1 MKKAHLYCKVRSDMI
16 EKQYGR
22 RDQAM
27 TAIAKKRFR
36 LKPGHW
42 FCIIGLAPII
52 ALYGYLRFI
61 PIVRTM
67 YISFFQW
74 DLVSLRKPFVGL
86 ENFTK
91 MFHSEPFLLAIKNTS
106 IIAFGVLI
114 FSVPTALVIAH
125 LLNRGVP
132 FKSWYEALYFLP
144 YITPMVPVAM
154 TWKWILDA
162 QHGLLNYVL
171 SLFGIAP
178 KAWLFDPTLAV
189 ISVIM
194 LTVWKTIGYN
204 MIIFL
209 VGMTGISKEYYEAA
223 KIDGATGTKAF
234 YYITLPLMK
243 PITVFV
249 SIVTLIHGYNVFS
262 QVYILASDV
271 QGSPGYLVRVL
282 VYDMIENGFRFYK
295 MGYASAEAVIL
306 FLIVLVLTLVQ
317 LWLAKDSQEK
327 RKGAKQ

>member
-1 MKKAHLYCKVRSDMI
+1 MAAV
-16 EKQYGR
+16 
-22 RDQAM
+22 
-27 TAIAKKRFR
+27 TKRKFR

-42 FCIIGLAPII
+42 FCIIGLLPII
-52 ALYGYLRFI
+52 ILYGYLRFI

-67 YISFFQW
+67 YISFFEW
-74 DLVSLRKPFVGL
+74 DLVSVRKPFVGL
-86 ENFTK
+86 ENFKTL
-91 MFHSEPFLLAIKNTS
+91 FHSDPFLLAIKNTS

-114 FSVPTALVIAH
+114 FSVPIAMVIAH
-125 LLNRGVP
+125 LLHRGVR

-154 TWKWILDA
+154 TWKWILDSK
-162 QHGLLNYVL
+162 HGLLNFVL
-171 SLFGIAP
+171 SWFGIAP
-178 KAWLFDPTLAV
+178 QAWLFDTNLA
-189 ISVIM
+189 IASVIM

-223 KIDGATGTKAF
+223 AIDGATGTKAF
-234 YYITLPLMK
+234 RYITIPLLK

-271 QGSPGYLVRVL
+271 QGSPGYLVRVI
-282 VYDMIENGFRFYK
+282 VYDMIENGFRYYK
-295 MGYASAEAVIL
+295 MGYASAEAVVL
-306 FLIVLVLTLVQ
+306 FLIVLVLTLIQ
-317 LWLAKDSQEK
+317 LWLAKDNTAYG
-327 RKGAKQ
+327 KGAKR